1 MILGAQRGK
10 TWATN
15 TLRHAWIV
23 MLEASGAFRRNEDFR
38 QASSL
43 AFTAMLALLPPVLQ
57 LTYFLGIGV
66 WSSRLAMQKVT
77 EFVGD
82 IIPQYGDVILREVK
96 NLAQHKRSAGLLNLL
111 ALFWAITP
119 LVAYTRSIL
128 NGIFRVTPKRS
139 FWSTKALDFVMA
151 MVFITGV
158 SAAAGSSVFFRY
170 LKILA
175 IDLAPPPGLRF
186 TVPFLATVLLLL
198 LMYGVFAPRTQ
209 KRYLLAG
216 ALTTAVLWFL
226 LRPAFS
232 LFLTYNPGYGVAFG
246 SLKSIFVILIWI
258 YYSQVAFLFG
268 AEVVAT
274 LHRQEAILI
283 QRLMPGQRGLP
294 ILGRHHL
301 LVRVPAGNVFF
312 HEGDTSG
319 EMYHLLSGSA
329 CICKGQRELA
339 TLGPGQ
345 FFGEMSFLLGLPRS
359 ASAVAAE
366 DCECLVIHEK
376 NIDTLTREFPG
387 LLRDMLTEMARRLKQ
402 TSEQEPLPS
411 SPTAASDGR

>member
-23 MLEASGAFRRNEDFR
+23 LLEASGAFRRNEDFR

-43 AFTAMLALLPPVLQ
+43 AFAAMLALLPTMLL

-66 WSSRLAMQKVT
+66 GSSRLAMQKVT

-82 IIPQYGDVILREVK
+82 IIPQYGDVVLREVK
-96 NLAQHKRSAGLLNLL
+96 NLAQHKRSAGLLNLF

-119 LVAYTRSIL
+119 LVAYTRGIL
-128 NGIFRVTPKRS
+128 NNIFRVTQRRS
-139 FWSTKALDFVMA
+139 FWSAKALDFVMA

-158 SAAAGSSVFFRY
+158 SAAAGSSVLFRY
-170 LKILA
+170 LKLLA
-175 IDLAPPPGLRF
+175 IDLTPPPGLRF
-186 TVPFLATVLLLL
+186 TVPFLATVLLLV
-198 LMYGVFAPRTQ
+198 LMYGVFTPRTQ

-216 ALTTAVLWFL
+216 ALTTSVLWFL

-258 YYSQVAFLFG
+258 YYSQAAFLYG

-283 QRLMPGQRGLP
+283 HRLIKGQGGLP
-294 ILGRHHL
+294 ILGRRHL
-301 LVRVPAGNVFF
+301 LVQVPAGNVFF

-329 CICKGQRELA
+329 SIRKGDLELA
-339 TLGPGQ
+339 AMGPGS
-345 FFGEMSFLLGLPRS
+345 FFGEMSFLLGMPRS

-387 LLRDMLTEMARRLKQ
+387 LLRDMLTEMAHRLRE
-402 TSEQEPLPS
+402 TSGQVSLPS
-411 SPTAASDGR
+411 SSVAHDGR

>member
-1 MILGAQRGK
+1 MILGGQRGK

-23 MLEASGAFRRNEDFR
+23 LLEASGAFRRNEDFR

-43 AFTAMLALLPPVLQ
+43 AFTAMLALLPTMLL

-66 WSSRLAMQKVT
+66 GSSRLAMQKVT
-77 EFVGD
+77 EFAGD

-119 LVAYTRSIL
+119 LVAYTRGIL
-128 NGIFRVTPKRS
+128 NGIFRVTQRRS
-139 FWSTKALDFVMA
+139 FWSTKALDFAMA

-158 SAAAGSSVFFRY
+158 SAAAGSSVLFRY
-170 LKILA
+170 LKLLA
-175 IDLAPPPGLRF
+175 IDLTPPPGLRF
-186 TVPFLATVLLLL
+186 TVPFLATVLLLV

-258 YYSQVAFLFG
+258 YYSQAAFLYG

-283 QRLMPGQRGLP
+283 QRLMQGQGGLP
-294 ILGRHHL
+294 MLGRRHL

-329 CICKGQRELA
+329 SIHKGQQELT

-387 LLRDMLTEMARRLKQ
+387 LLRDMLTEMARRLRYS
-402 TSEQEPLPS
+402 SEQ
-411 SPTAASDGR
+411 AAEDIPD

>member
-1 MILGAQRGK
+1 MNG
-10 TWATN
+10 
-15 TLRHAWIV
+15 LRHAWIV

-43 AFTAMLALLPPVLQ
+43 AFAAMLALLPTVLL

-66 WSSRLAMQKVT
+66 GSSRLAMQKVT

-96 NLAQHKRSAGLLNLL
+96 NLAQHKRSAGLLNLM

-128 NGIFRVTPKRS
+128 NGIFRVVPNRS
-139 FWSTKALDFVMA
+139 FWSTKALDFAMA

-158 SAAAGSSVFFRY
+158 SAAAGSSVVFRY
-170 LKILA
+170 LKLLA
-175 IDLAPPPGLRF
+175 IDLTPPPGLRF
-186 TVPFLATVLLLL
+186 TVPFLATVLLLV
-198 LMYGVFAPRTQ
+198 LMYGVFTPRTQ

-258 YYSQVAFLFG
+258 YYSQAAFLYG

-283 QRLMPGQRGLP
+283 QRLMQGQRGLP
-294 ILGRHHL
+294 MLGRRHL

-312 HEGDTSG
+312 REGDTSG
-319 EMYHLLSGSA
+319 EMYHLLSGSVSLRQ
-329 CICKGQRELA
+329 GPRELA
-339 TLGPGQ
+339 ALGPGQ

-376 NIDTLTREFPG
+376 NIDTLTREFPN
-387 LLRDMLTEMARRLKQ
+387 LVRDLLTEMARRLKD
-402 TSEQEPLPS
+402 TGDRETLS
-411 SPTAASDGR
+411 TAVAADLHGR

>member
-1 MILGAQRGK
+1 MRETVRHGK
-10 TWATN
+10 ARV
-15 TLRHAWIV
+15 LAAARHLWIV
-23 MLEASGAFRRNEDFR
+23 LLEALGGFRRNDDLR

-43 AFTAMLALLPPVLQ
+43 AFAAMLALIPAMLL
-57 LTYFLGIGV
+57 LTYLLGLGV
-66 WSSRLAMQKVT
+66 GSSRAAMQKVT
-77 EFVGD
+77 EFVSD

-96 NLAQHKRSAGLLNLL
+96 SLAQHKRSAGLLNLL
-111 ALFWAITP
+111 ALLWAVTP
-119 LVAYTRSIL
+119 LVAYTRGIL
-128 NGIFRVTPKRS
+128 NGIFRVTPRRS
-139 FWSTKALDFVMA
+139 FWTTKALDFTMA
-151 MVFITGV
+151 MVFIMGI
-158 SAAAGSSVFFRY
+158 ALAAGTSVIFRY

-175 IDLAPPPGLRF
+175 IDLTPPPGLKF

-198 LMYGVFAPRTQ
+198 FMYGVFVPRTQ

-216 ALTTAVLWFL
+216 ALTTAMLWFL

-232 LFLTYNPGYGVAFG
+232 LFLTYNPGYGVTFG
-246 SLKSIFVILIWI
+246 SLKSVFVIVIWI
-258 YYSQVAFLFG
+258 YYSQTAFLYG

-283 QRLMPGQRGLP
+283 QRLMQGQRGLP
-294 ILGRHHL
+294 ILGRRHL
-301 LVRVPAGNVFF
+301 LVRVPAGNAFF

-329 CICKGQRELA
+329 AIRKGQRELA

-359 ASAVAAE
+359 ATAVAKE
-366 DCECLVIHEK
+366 NCECLVIHEK

-387 LLRDMLTEMARRLKQ
+387 LLRDMLTEMAHRLRE
-402 TSEQEPLPS
+402 TSEQATK
-411 SPTAASDGR
+411 PTVVPDGP